1 MALLKSAAQI
11 TPKLIPITI
20 YLSSLLNFGVTAGGG
35 WPLAGGQITQESIP
49 VMIYLPS
56 LKNFVVTT
64 TGDPLPTG
72 GSADLKSNGII
83 GISGP
88 NKPKID
94 AHNDISVISFKF
106 WCDGGRRVTPGRRAG
121 RRIKN
126 LIVLLKLVPET
137 YEWIWPGLAV
147 FTQQLNPFFFVN
159 L

>member
-1 MALLKSAAQI
+1 MTFLSNGIIKISSPNNPKIDTHNDKSVISLKFWCDGGRRV
-11 TPKLIPITI
+11 TLGRRVN
-20 YLSSLLNFGVTAGGG
+20 SLRIDTRND
-35 WPLAGGQITQESIP
+35 I
-49 VMIYLPS
+49 S

-64 TGDPLPTG
+64 TIDPLPTG
-72 GSADLKSNGII
+72 GSADLKSNGVI

-88 NKPKID
+88 NKPKIN

-137 YEWIWPGLAV
+137 YE
-147 FTQQLNPFFFVN
+147 
-159 L
+159 